1 MSASPKIHN
10 SEYQQDPKEKNKLTN
25 EKTILQE
32 GVIMDEIGI
41 EEVDQVIAPGIL
53 LGD

>member
-1 MSASPKIHN
+1 MT
-10 SEYQQDPKEKNKLTN
+10 DDRG
-25 EKTILQE
+25 ILQE

-41 EEVDQVIAPGIL
+41 EEVDQVIAPGII

>member
-1 MSASPKIHN
+1 MTY
-10 SEYQQDPKEKNKLTN
+10 ETG
-25 EKTILQE
+25 ILQE

-41 EEVDQVIAPGIL
+41 EEIDQVIAPGIL

>member
-1 MSASPKIHN
+1 M
-10 SEYQQDPKEKNKLTN
+10 TN
-25 EKTILQE
+25 EIEILQE

-41 EEVDQVIAPGIL
+41 EEVDQVIAPGIV

>member
-1 MSASPKIHN
+1 VSSEIAWCEIQTRKI
-10 SEYQQDPKEKNKLTN
+10 PKEQQITNKI
-25 EKTILQE
+25 EILNE

-41 EEVDQVIAPGIL
+41 EEIDQVIAPGVV

>member
-1 MSASPKIHN
+1 MNNQIG
-10 SEYQQDPKEKNKLTN
+10 
-25 EKTILQE
+25 ILQE

-41 EEVDQVIAPGIL
+41 EEIDQLIAPGVV

>member
-1 MSASPKIHN
+1 M
-10 SEYQQDPKEKNKLTN
+10 TN
-25 EKTILQE
+25 EKGILQE

-41 EEVDQVIAPGIL
+41 EEIDQVIAPGVV

>member
-1 MSASPKIHN
+1 M
-10 SEYQQDPKEKNKLTN
+10 TN
-25 EKTILQE
+25 ETGILQE

-53 LGD
+53 ISD

>member
-1 MSASPKIHN
+1 MTDKIA
-10 SEYQQDPKEKNKLTN
+10 
-25 EKTILQE
+25 ILSE

-41 EEVDQVIAPGIL
+41 EEIDQVIAPGIL

>member
-1 MSASPKIHN
+1 M
-10 SEYQQDPKEKNKLTN
+10 TN